1 MIAPETRAMF
11 SLPSHR
17 KVTEHVKIEVLRL
30 VGGKVI
36 DFQEEQFV
44 AWFGKHWSRSGAIL
58 FADST
63 GVKTGKTKRGS
74 LLNLAIKVTGREV
87 GAKRARE

>member
-1 MIAPETRAMF
+1 MIVPEIRAMF
-11 SLPSHR
+11 SLPSHGR
-17 KVTEHVKIEVLRL
+17 VTDHVKIEVLRL
-30 VGGKVI
+30 VGEKVI

-58 FADST
+58 FADFT

-74 LLNLAIKVTGREV
+74 PLNLAIKVIGREA
-87 GAKRARE
+87 GAKRARG